1 MSGHP
6 VAPDLLVEPEEAEP
20 PHLLVVDDDS
30 RLRSA
35 LRRYLMRNGFRVT
48 EAADVA
54 DARGKLGAFEFDLLV
69 LDVMMP
75 GENGFALL
83 SELRRTS
90 RVPVL
95 MLTAMAEPGD
105 RVNGLER
112 GADDYLAKPFEPR
125 ELLLRLKNILARV
138 PPAAPP
144 PPAASRVL
152 KFGDCRVD
160 LARGELTRNGAPVHL
175 TEGEAA
181 LLMALAAKPGTP
193 MSREALSA
201 YSQFGG
207 NERTVDVQ
215 ITRLRKKIERDQKYP
230 RYLQTVRGTGYVLKP
245 D

>member
-1 MSGHP
+1 MMNELP
-6 VAPDLLVEPEEAEP
+6 VDLPAAEAEP

-35 LRRYLMRNGFRVT
+35 LRRYLIRSGFRVT
-48 EAADVA
+48 EAADCA
-54 DARGKLGAFEFDLLV
+54 DARTKLTAFEFDLIV

-75 GENGFALL
+75 GDSGLDLL
-83 SELRRTS
+83 SELRLTS

-125 ELLLRLKNILARV
+125 ELVLRLKNILTRM
-138 PPAAPP
+138 PAPP
-144 PPAASRVL
+144 PPAIAHEL
-152 KFGDCRVD
+152 WFGDCRLD
-160 LARGELTRNGAPVHL
+160 LVRGELFRSGQRVHL

-181 LLMALAAKPGTP
+181 LLMALAAKPGHP
-193 MSREALSA
+193 MSRETLSA
-201 YSQFGG
+201 YNQFGG

-215 ITRLRKKIERDQKYP
+215 ITRLRRKIERDQKYP

>member
-1 MSGHP
+1 M
-6 VAPDLLVEPEEAEP
+6 VELPLELAAEIEP

-35 LRRYLMRNGFRVT
+35 LRRYLIRSGFRIT
-48 EAADVA
+48 EAADSA
-54 DARGKLGAFEFDLLV
+54 DARAKLAAFEFDLIV

-75 GENGFALL
+75 GDSGFVLL

-125 ELLLRLKNILARV
+125 ELVLRLKNILTRV
-138 PPAAPP
+138 PPPPVPP
-144 PPAASRVL
+144 PPPTRELV
-152 KFGDCRVD
+152 FGECRLD
-160 LARGELTRNGAPVHL
+160 LTRGELFRNSERVHL

-181 LLMALAAKPGTP
+181 LLMVLAANPGEP

-201 YSQFGG
+201 SSQYAG

-215 ITRLRKKIERDQKYP
+215 ITRLRKKIEPDPKYP
-230 RYLQTVRGTGYVLKP
+230 RYLQTVRGIGYVLKP

>member
-35 LRRYLMRNGFRVT
+35 LRDYLIRNGFRVT

-54 DARGKLGAFEFDLLV
+54 DARGKLAAAEFDLLV
-69 LDVMMP
+69 LDVAMP

-90 RVPVL
+90 LVPVL

-105 RVNGLER
+105 QATRLER
-112 GADDYLAKPFEPR
+112 GADDYLAKPFRPR
-125 ELLLRLKNILARV
+125 ELVRRLKNILGL
-138 PPAAPP
+138 PAP
-144 PPAASRVL
+144 REL
-152 KFGDCRVD
+152 MLGDCRLD
-160 LARGELTRNGAPVHL
+160 LTSGELTRNGARVHL

-181 LLMALAAKPGTP
+181 LLMALAAEPG
-193 MSREALSA
+193 RR
-201 YSQFGG
+201 F
-207 NERTVDVQ
+207 
-215 ITRLRKKIERDQKYP
+215 
-230 RYLQTVRGTGYVLKP
+230 
-245 D
+245 

>member
-1 MSGHP
+1 M
-6 VAPDLLVEPEEAEP
+6 AETLPDPTAEIEP
-20 PHLLVVDDDS
+20 PHLLVVDDDR
-30 RLRSA
+30 RLRSL
-35 LRRYLMRNGFRVT
+35 LRRYLVRDGFRIT
-48 EAADVA
+48 EAEDAA
-54 DARGKLGAFEFDLLV
+54 DARAKLLAFEFDLIV

-75 GENGFALL
+75 GESGFVLL

-105 RVNGLER
+105 RINGLER

-125 ELLLRLKNILARV
+125 ELVLRLKNILARV
-138 PPAAPP
+138 PA
-144 PPAASRVL
+144 PPAAAPARELV
-152 KFGDCRVD
+152 FGDCRLD
-160 LARGELTRNGAPVHL
+160 LVRGELRRDGQLVHL

-181 LLMALAAKPGTP
+181 LLMALAAKPGEP
-193 MSREALSA
+193 LSREELSA
-201 YSQFGG
+201 YNQFGG

-215 ITRLRKKIERDQKYP
+215 ITRLRKKIERDQKFP

>member
-1 MSGHP
+1 M
-6 VAPDLLVEPEEAEP
+6 APGSAEAPLDPTAAEAEA
-20 PHLLVVDDDS
+20 PHLLVVDDDG

-35 LRRYLMRNGFRVT
+35 LRRYLIRNGFRVT
-48 EAADVA
+48 EAADSA
-54 DARGKLGAFEFDLLV
+54 DARSKLGAFEFDLIV

-75 GENGFALL
+75 GDSGFVLL

-95 MLTAMAEPGD
+95 MLTAMAEPND

-125 ELLLRLKNILARV
+125 ELLLRLKNILARA
-138 PPAAPP
+138 AAPP
-144 PPAASRVL
+144 PPAPVRELV
-152 KFGDCRVD
+152 FGDFRLD
-160 LARGELTRNGAPVHL
+160 LVRGELSSNGELVHL

-181 LLMALAAKPGTP
+181 LLMALAARPGEP
-193 MSREALSA
+193 MSREELSA
-201 YSQFGG
+201 DSQFGG

-215 ITRLRKKIERDQKYP
+215 ITRLRKKIERDQKFP

>member
-1 MSGHP
+1 MPGP
-6 VAPDLLVEPEEAEP
+6 NAVEAAPDAAAEAEP

-35 LRRYLMRNGFRVT
+35 LRRYLQRSGFRVT
-48 EAADVA
+48 EAADAA
-54 DARGKLGAFEFDLLV
+54 DARAKLAAFEFDLLV

-75 GENGFALL
+75 GESGFVLL

-95 MLTAMAEPGD
+95 MLTAMGEAGD

-112 GADDYLAKPFEPR
+112 GADDYLVKPFEPR
-125 ELLLRLKNILARV
+125 ELVLRLKNILARV
-138 PPAAPP
+138 PAPAPP
-144 PPAASRVL
+144 SAPRELV
-152 KFGDCRVD
+152 FGDCRLD
-160 LARGELTRNGAPVHL
+160 LVRGELTRDGELVHL

-181 LLMALAAKPGTP
+181 LLMALAAKPGEP
-193 MSREALSA
+193 MSRDALSA

-215 ITRLRKKIERDQKYP
+215 ITRLRKKIERDQKFP

>member
-1 MSGHP
+1 MTTSLDA
-6 VAPDLLVEPEEAEP
+6 APEAAAELEP

-35 LRRYLMRNGFRVT
+35 LRRYLQRHGFRIT
-48 EAADVA
+48 EAADAA
-54 DARGKLGAFEFDLLV
+54 DARGKLSAFEFDLIV

-75 GENGFALL
+75 GESGFVLL
-83 SELRRTS
+83 SELRKSS

-125 ELLLRLKNILARV
+125 ELVLRLKNILSRV
-138 PPAAPP
+138 PAPPPAAP
-144 PPAASRVL
+144 ARELV
-152 KFGDCRVD
+152 FGDCRLD
-160 LARGELTRNGAPVHL
+160 LVRGELSRNGELVHL

-181 LLMALAAKPGTP
+181 LLMALAAKPGEP
-193 MSREALSA
+193 MSRDALSA

-215 ITRLRKKIERDQKYP
+215 ITRLRKKIERDQKFP

>member
-1 MSGHP
+1 M
-6 VAPDLLVEPEEAEP
+6 AETLPDPTAEIEP
-20 PHLLVVDDDS
+20 PHLLVVDDDR
-30 RLRSA
+30 RLRSL
-35 LRRYLMRNGFRVT
+35 LRRYLVRDGFRIT
-48 EAADVA
+48 EAEDAA
-54 DARGKLGAFEFDLLV
+54 DARAKLLAFEFDLIV

-75 GENGFALL
+75 GESGFVLL

-105 RVNGLER
+105 RINGLER

-125 ELLLRLKNILARV
+125 ELVLRLKNILARV
-138 PPAAPP
+138 PA
-144 PPAASRVL
+144 PPAAAPARELV
-152 KFGDCRVD
+152 FGDCRLD
-160 LARGELTRNGAPVHL
+160 LVRGELGRDGQLVHL

-181 LLMALAAKPGTP
+181 LLMALAAKPGEP
-193 MSREALSA
+193 LSREELSA
-201 YSQFGG
+201 YNQFGG

-215 ITRLRKKIERDQKYP
+215 ITRLRKKIERDQKFP